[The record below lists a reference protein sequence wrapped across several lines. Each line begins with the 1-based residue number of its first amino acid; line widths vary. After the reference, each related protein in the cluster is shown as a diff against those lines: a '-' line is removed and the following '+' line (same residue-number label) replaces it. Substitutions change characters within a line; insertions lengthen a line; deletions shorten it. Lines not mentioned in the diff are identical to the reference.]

1 MIKYFVLACLQVW
14 FMLFLTGCLIGLAKA
29 CWARLK
35 EKDKLGFG
43 LYAFAICVFA
53 LPIGFLVFTL
63 AFCLKEACHDKMRV
77 VRGTMWWHGRGC

>member
-53 LPIGFLVFTL
+53 FAYWIFGFYFGFLP
-63 AFCLKEACHDKMRV
+63 
-77 VRGTMWWHGRGC
+77 